1 MLRSL
6 LRLFITSIFLSI
18 RRHVDVTKIDDNHV
32 YEQTYEVLTLGVQYK
47 VRVSETLYLINY
59 NNWFLPTVKRRIYKA
74 DLKYLVNGKVVKAF
88 TDYYPLLGLGVMA
101 LDPLYPLLMVAYKH
115 LDIFLTKEHKL

>member
-6 LRLFITSIFLSI
+6 LRLFITSIFLSV
-18 RRHVDVTKIDDNHV
+18 RQYVDVVKIDDNHV
-32 YEQTYEVLTLGVQYK
+32 YEQTYEVLTLSAQYK

-101 LDPLYPLLMVAYKH
+101 LDPLYPLVMVAYKH

>member
-6 LRLFITSIFLSI
+6 LRLFITSVFLSI
-18 RRHVDVTKIDDNHV
+18 RRHVDATKIDDNHV
-32 YEQTYEVLTLGVQYK
+32 YEQTYEVLTLSAQYR

-74 DLKYLVNGKVVKAF
+74 DLRYLVNGKVVNVF
-88 TDYYPLLGLGVMA
+88 TDYYPRLGLRVIA
-101 LDPLYPLLMVAYKH
+101 LDPLYPLVVVAHKH
-115 LDIFLTKEHKL
+115 LDNFLTKEHKL

>member
-6 LRLFITSIFLSI
+6 LRLFITSVFLSI
-18 RRHVDVTKIDDNHV
+18 RRHVDATKIDDNHV
-32 YEQTYEVLTLGVQYK
+32 YEQTYEVLTLSAQYR

-74 DLKYLVNGKVVKAF
+74 DLKYLVNGKVVNVF

-101 LDPLYPLLMVAYKH
+101 LDPL
-115 LDIFLTKEHKL
+115 

>member
-1 MLRSL
+1 
-6 LRLFITSIFLSI
+6 
-18 RRHVDVTKIDDNHV
+18 VDATKIDDNHV
-32 YEQTYEVLTLGVQYK
+32 YEQTYEVSTLGVQYK

>member
-1 MLRSL
+1 MLRSI

-18 RRHVDVTKIDDNHV
+18 RRHVDATKIDDNHV

-59 NNWFLPTVKRRIYKA
+59 NNWFMPTIKRRIYKA

-88 TDYYPLLGLGVMA
+88 TDYYPLLGLKVIA
-101 LDPLYPLLMVAYKH
+101 LDPLYPLVVVTHKH
-115 LDIFLTKEHKL
+115 LDNFLTKEHKL